1 MRHFREMKDPND
13 ELHLLMHA
21 KEPPLLSN
29 NVPDRIIIVISIH
42 PLDIFKKDS
51 FCIFLSLH
59 AAQLLWL
66 ARQKELKDLSKLGQ
80 DMRPYRKMVFQSWK
94 TKVQMKNNCLSMPSN
109 NLPNIIIKVYQFPW
123 RIQNRQFLKFPV
135 SSGRSVCLSGLG
147 FAVNINRG

>member
-1 MRHFREMKDPND
+1 MVRASVRAIIHSLTLVDYLPVQTHKPSSNYR
-13 ELHLLMHA
+13 LMHA

-42 PLDIFKKDS
+42 SLDIFKKDS

-80 DMRPYRKMVFQSWK
+80 GMRPFRKMILQSRK
-94 TKVQMKNNCLSMPSN
+94 TKVQMKNNFLSMPSN
-109 NLPNIIIKVYQFPW
+109 NLPNILIIVF
-123 RIQNRQFLKFPV
+123 R
-135 SSGRSVCLSGLG
+135 SSEKLY
-147 FAVNINRG
+147 